1 MQDVVPISEEEMGR
15 TNDAVEEEGVISF
28 EKRLAALPVPESVE
42 EGVVERSE
50 LVVDDP
56 VMAEE
61 VDVVLA
67 EDKSSSSSTVSE
79 AFEETATGEEGE
91 AKDVVIEEE
100 VSTVEVE
107 GEQEEDSVSKK
118 EVIESIAA

>member
-15 TNDAVEEEGVISF
+15 TNDAVEEEGVISL
-28 EKRLAALPVPESVE
+28 EKKLAALPVPESVE
-42 EGVVERSE
+42 DGLIE
-50 LVVDDP
+50 LADDS
-56 VMAEE
+56 VMVEE

-91 AKDVVIEEE
+91 EKDAVIEEE
-100 VSTVEVE
+100 GSTVEVE

-118 EVIESIAA
+118 EAIESIAV